1 MNDITRCPNC
11 QTAFRVTE
19 AQLQAHRGKVRC
31 GRCAFVF
38 NANECL
44 EIEQKVEIVSEVT
57 TPSPVKVTKTIE
69 ATEVIE
75 VREPIQPSAAQIMA
89 AAITAPLTPEQDKP
103 APLITPAIAEPIEPP
118 SSLSEPNE
126 TAALA
131 PSALAEAIEIPTRH
145 STLNETAALV
155 VPPPIADS
163 IEPRPSR
170 PKRIV
175 LDSDEPKVDFASIGM
190 TTISE
195 PEVETMAEAP
205 LAPPKPQSQAA
216 FETAHGYHPILT
228 EDDDALLAQQPE
240 RSKWQGLFIAM
251 SIILMLSFAAQLAYQ
266 QRTNISMEFPW
277 LRPKMILA
285 CQTLG
290 CSMPLPKNAE
300 LLRSEWS
307 ELSYVPEFPSIIQ
320 LNATLRN
327 LAQYEQALPLL
338 EVTLTDD
345 QERIVLKK
353 VFKPSEYLSGHDKK
367 RLKFDAQ
374 DDLRAFLQID
384 LGELHSTA
392 YSIYWFYP

>member
-44 EIEQKVEIVSEVT
+44 EIEQKVEIVSEIT
-57 TPSPVKVTKTIE
+57 APSPVKVTKTIE
-69 ATEVIE
+69 ATEAIE

-89 AAITAPLTPEQDKP
+89 AAITDPLVPKQDNP
-103 APLITPAIAEPIEPP
+103 APLITPAIAEPIEPLT
-118 SSLSEPNE
+118 SLSEPNE

-131 PSALAEAIEIPTRH
+131 PSALAEPIEIPTRH
-145 STLNETAALV
+145 SALNETAALV

-251 SIILMLSFAAQLAYQ
+251 SIILMLSFAAQLAY
-266 QRTNISMEFPW
+266 
-277 LRPKMILA
+277 
-285 CQTLG
+285 
-290 CSMPLPKNAE
+290 
-300 LLRSEWS
+300 
-307 ELSYVPEFPSIIQ
+307 
-320 LNATLRN
+320 
-327 LAQYEQALPLL
+327 
-338 EVTLTDD
+338 
-345 QERIVLKK
+345 
-353 VFKPSEYLSGHDKK
+353 
-367 RLKFDAQ
+367 
-374 DDLRAFLQID
+374 
-384 LGELHSTA
+384 
-392 YSIYWFYP
+392 